1 MASIII
7 GIIGLVIA
15 AGSAVYSGVSSADE
29 AKKNQ
34 AEAKSIADQN
44 RQDVL
49 GQNAQT
55 NALAQQQLNL
65 GDQKLSANQN
75 TLSNQAIDQNKQM
88 AFDKNNYNDSL
99 LSGGSIAQSNTNA
112 GEQDWLM
119 GRKLQNSRGF

>member
-7 GIIGLVIA
+7 GIIGLVIM
-15 AGSAVYSGVSSADE
+15 AGSAVYNGVSSADE